1 MELKK
6 IVERMVG
13 LIEEIDDNIQHGRES
28 PRKWGPYLGGI
39 GSAYE
44 TDIRDALVKSW
55 NLKFDDSR
63 TFAEIPYPEKDLTG
77 RCDFCISELSEGIR
91 DSDIYDW
98 GIELKSVA
106 NIGDNGGVNN
116 FGLGKIVSPYKA
128 EKSSVHDCGKLEKS
142 KIAKRKGVI
151 IFGFEFD
158 SESVDYCRKW
168 EEENKILIP
177 EHQLPPN
184 VDEKGTPYKYRWERM
199 KQVLEKNTYDNSWEW
214 NALVPI
220 FEGSCKMMGIEL
232 NNHVNMS
239 FSGLTRHPVYRKI
252 RFLGWELS

>member
-1 MELKK
+1 MDLKE
-6 IVERMVG
+6 IVERMVE
-13 LIEEIDDNIQHGRES
+13 LIKQIDDNIEHGRAS
-28 PRKWGPYLGGI
+28 PRKWGQYLGGI

-44 TDIRDALVKSW
+44 TDIRDELVKNW
-55 NLKFDDSR
+55 NLKFSDSR
-63 TFAEIPYPEKDLTG
+63 TFGEVSYPEKELTG
-77 RCDFCISELSEGIR
+77 WCDLCISEVSEGIR

-106 NIGDNGGVNN
+106 NIGDNGGINN

-128 EKSSVHDCGKLEKS
+128 EKSSVHDCGKLGKS

-158 SESVDYCRKW
+158 SESVEYCRKW
-168 EEENKILIP
+168 EEENKNLIP

-184 VDEKGTPYKYRWERM
+184 VDEKEKPYKYRWERM
-199 KQVLEKNTYDNSWEW
+199 NDVMEKNTYDNSWDW
-214 NALVPI
+214 KALVPI
-220 FEGSCKMMGIEL
+220 FEGSCQMMGIEL
-232 NNHVNMS
+232 KNHVNRS